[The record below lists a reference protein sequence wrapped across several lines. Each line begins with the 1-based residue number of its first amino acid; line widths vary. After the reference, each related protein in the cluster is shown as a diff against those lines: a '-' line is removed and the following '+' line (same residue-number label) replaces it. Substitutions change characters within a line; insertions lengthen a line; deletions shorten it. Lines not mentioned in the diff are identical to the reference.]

1 MFFSRLS
8 IKIKLMV
15 TLGIVSAM
23 LVAVGLLGINDLQRS
38 NQSLEVIYSNQL
50 VPGNALAMAFEILGS
65 DRADALRAAN
75 SGKVDMADAAVTK
88 VHDEQDELKAL
99 MKTFRGADL
108 SQRER
113 VIAKR

>member
-15 TLGIVSAM
+15 TLGIVSVM

-50 VPGNALAMAFEILGS
+50 VPGNALAMAFEILGDHLA
-65 DRADALRAAN
+65 DRRIVL
-75 SGKVDMADAAVTK
+75 
-88 VHDEQDELKAL
+88 HDQNARCRHSTHPTFESVEL
-99 MKTFRGADL
+99 
-108 SQRER
+108 
-113 VIAKR
+113 